1 MATATATP
9 TTTTRGATTKTTT
22 FTRTATTTTTTRR
35 TSDEGDD
42 DDDDD
47 DDDDEALVS
56 PRPSSFRVEFS
67 LGCLPQIVG
76 MPHSRRIPDTRPQSS
91 KRTPATPRKRKPDK
105 RASYKK
111 RPQTRAAAAAA
122 REFSVRLQSLIA
134 LVRSV
139 MSDDWDSAW
148 LSRMSLRTPWAV
160 MSDALAEHF
169 HDVHSGVWRP
179 DHAWMLDLDAVVRAK
194 GPKEAFRTLAVD
206 VRAEYVRV
214 AVAELCALGLFRHA
228 QMADNWCCDEIWRSM
243 ELDDKAAWAPHPEM
257 LQEVIQCCST

>member
-1 MATATATP
+1 
-9 TTTTRGATTKTTT
+9 
-22 FTRTATTTTTTRR
+22 
-35 TSDEGDD
+35 
-42 DDDDD
+42 
-47 DDDDEALVS
+47 
-56 PRPSSFRVEFS
+56 
-67 LGCLPQIVG
+67 
-76 MPHSRRIPDTRPQSS
+76 
-91 KRTPATPRKRKPDK
+91 
-105 RASYKK
+105 
-111 RPQTRAAAAAA
+111 
-122 REFSVRLQSLIA
+122 
-134 LVRSV
+134 

-243 ELDDKAAWAPHPEM
+243 DLDDKAAWAPSAEM